1 MLNVPIKQNISSVWL
16 YKCMMGGGGER
27 QMIPRQIKNITTA
40 NFWQGWYKTFSPVSI
55 FASCNK
61 FSSRNIDQS
70 RNLDFVFL
78 RFANFDKS
86 QETPCVCLGTGPL
99 WSETLLCF
107 ESNQSLD
114 TSGSPQHH
122 PQGDNSKEKLL
133 HFWIKD
139 ADIYIFLCIR
149 LQLRISGYCFRL
161 RPRAQ
166 IEELNFPGQL
176 INKRENIRSIVKA
189 GGVNIWC
196 GAMQIKHTRDEIELF
211 FHKIKYYPWCLLS

>member
-40 NFWQGWYKTFSPVSI
+40 NFWQGWYKTFSLVSI

-86 QETPCVCLGTGPL
+86 QETPCVSLGTGPL

-114 TSGSPQHH
+114 TSSSPQHH
-122 PQGDNSKEKLL
+122 PQGDNSKEKIL

-139 ADIYIFLCIR
+139 ADIHIYFPMHQASTEDIR
-149 LQLRISGYCFRL
+149 LLFPFAAPCPDWGT
-161 RPRAQ
+161 
-166 IEELNFPGQL
+166 ELSPT
-176 INKRENIRSIVKA
+176 INKQKGKHSTVIA
-189 GGVNIWC
+189 GGS
-196 GAMQIKHTRDEIELF
+196 KHLMWSNTN
-211 FHKIKYYPWCLLS
+211 